1 MKEKYEMLIRSS
13 RIYTED
19 GLLDGWMRIEDGK
32 IIQLGKGEKEGA
44 IDFGDLR
51 VIPGI
56 FDTHIY
62 GTQGYTLWDE
72 GESGDIEA
80 QLDGFL
86 KGVASE
92 GVTLVLPTLFSAT
105 GDGEGALDVLRRTA
119 NRVGKPQNGANV
131 AGVHFEGP
139 YLNRVGEK
147 GIRPKTPTINLD
159 FARQAIEAGGGH
171 LRLMGLAP
179 ELPQAKELINLLTEN
194 GVIAAFTHS
203 DCNSTQAFAAFENGI
218 TVATHLCNVMTGI
231 HHRDVGGLGAALLD
245 GRVSAELICDGL
257 HVSNPMIEIVMRA
270 KPHEKI
276 MLISDCTG
284 YSGAPTGTYRGFLGH
299 SGEVIVDDLGFVR
312 EPGGRLRGS
321 SKPVLYGIWNLVEN
335 IGIGIED
342 ALRMAALVPARKY
355 GFGDKKGSLKIG
367 KDADFVVVSDDYKA
381 LETYV
386 EVRKVFDG
394 AAEGDKIFNQQM
406 LKHLLR

>member
-1 MKEKYEMLIRSS
+1 MWIRST

-19 GLLDGWMRIEDGK
+19 GLLDGWMRVEDGK
-32 IIQLGKGEKEGA
+32 IIQFGKGEKEGA

-51 VIPGI
+51 IIPGI
-56 FDTHIY
+56 FDTHIH
-62 GTQGYTLWDE
+62 GTQGYTMWEE
-72 GESGDIEA
+72 GEGGDIEY

-105 GDGEGALDVLRRTA
+105 GDGEGALDVLRKTA

-159 FARQAIEAGGGH
+159 FVRQAIEAGGGH
-171 LRLMGLAP
+171 LKLMGLAP
-179 ELPQAKELINLLTEN
+179 ELPQSYELIDLLTEN
-194 GVIAAFTHS
+194 GVMAAFTHT
-203 DCNSTQAFAAFENGI
+203 DCDSTQAFAAFDQGI

-231 HHRDVGGLGAALLD
+231 HHRDVGGLGASLLD
-245 GRVSAELICDGL
+245 GRVYAELICDGL
-257 HVSNPMIEIVMRA
+257 HVSNPMIDIVMRA
-270 KPHEKI
+270 KPHDKL

-284 YSGAPTGTYRGFLGH
+284 YSGAPIGVYRGFLGH
-299 SGEVIVDDLGFVR
+299 TGEVIVDDLGFVR

-335 IGIGIED
+335 IGIEIED
-342 ALRMAALVPARKY
+342 ALRMAAFVPARKY
-355 GFGDKKGSLKIG
+355 GFGDKKGSLRVG
-367 KDADFVVVSDDYKA
+367 KDADFVVISDDYKA

-386 EVRKVFDG
+386 EGRRVFER
-394 AAEGDKIFNQQM
+394 ATEGDKIFNQQM
-406 LKHLLR
+406 LKHLLRSA

>member
-1 MKEKYEMLIRSS
+1 MLIRST

-19 GLLDGWMRIEDGK
+19 GLLDGWMRLEGGK
-32 IIQLGKGEKEGA
+32 IIQIGKGEKEGA
-44 IDFGDLR
+44 IDFGNLR
-51 VIPGI
+51 IIPGI
-56 FDTHIY
+56 FDTHIH
-62 GTQGYTLWDE
+62 GTQGYTMWEE
-72 GESGDIEA
+72 GEGGDIET

-105 GDGEGALDVLRRTA
+105 GDGEGALEVLRKTA

-159 FARQAIEAGGGH
+159 FVRQAIKAGGGH
-171 LRLMGLAP
+171 LKLMGLAP
-179 ELPQAKELINLLTEN
+179 ELPQSYELINLLTEN
-194 GVIAAFTHS
+194 GVMAAFTHT
-203 DCNSTQAFAAFENGI
+203 DCNASQAFAAFDQGI

-231 HHRDVGGLGAALLD
+231 HHRDVGGLGASLLD
-245 GRVSAELICDGL
+245 GRVYAELICDGL
-257 HVSNPMIEIVMRA
+257 HVSNPMIDIVMRA

-284 YSGAPTGTYRGFLGH
+284 YSGAPSGVYQGFLGH

-342 ALRMAALVPARKY
+342 ALRMASLVPARKY
-355 GFGDKKGSLKIG
+355 GFGDSKGSLKVG
-367 KDADFVVVSDDYKA
+367 KDADFVVISDDYKA
-381 LETYV
+381 LETCV
-386 EVRKVFDG
+386 EGRRVFDR
-394 AAEGDKIFNQQM
+394 ATEGDTIFNQQM

>member
-1 MKEKYEMLIRSS
+1 MWIRST

-19 GLLDGWMRIEDGK
+19 GLQDGWMRIEEGK
-32 IIQLGKGEKEGA
+32 IIQFGKGEKEGA
-44 IDFGDLR
+44 VDFGDLR
-51 VIPGI
+51 IIPGI
-56 FDTHIY
+56 FDTHIH
-62 GTQGYTLWDE
+62 GTQGYTMWEE
-72 GESGDIEA
+72 GKSGDIDF

-92 GVTLVLPTLFSAT
+92 GVTLVFPTLFSAT
-105 GDGEGALDVLRRTA
+105 GDGEGALEVLKKTA

-159 FARQAIEAGGGH
+159 FVRKAIEAGSGH
-171 LRLMGLAP
+171 LKLMGLAP
-179 ELPQAKELINLLTEN
+179 ELPQSEELVDLLTEN
-194 GVIAAFTHS
+194 GVIAAFTHT
-203 DCNSTQAFAAFENGI
+203 DCNSAQAFAAFDQGI

-245 GRVSAELICDGL
+245 ERVSCELICDGL

-335 IGIGIED
+335 IGLEMED
-342 ALRMAALVPARKY
+342 ALRMASLVPARKY
-355 GFGDKKGSLKIG
+355 AFGDKKGSLKIG
-367 KDADFVVVSDDYKA
+367 KDADFVVISDDYKA

-386 EVRKVFDG
+386 EGRKVFDR
-394 AAEGDKIFNQQM
+394 ASEGDKIFNQQM
-406 LKHLLR
+406 LRTLLR

>member
-1 MKEKYEMLIRSS
+1 MWIRST

-19 GLLDGWMRIEDGK
+19 GLLDGWMRVEDGR
-32 IIQLGKGEKEGA
+32 IVQLGKGEKEGA

-51 VIPGI
+51 IIPGI
-56 FDTHIY
+56 FDTHIH
-62 GTQGYTLWDE
+62 GTQGYTLWEE
-72 GESGDIEA
+72 GDGGDYEA

-105 GDGEGALDVLRRTA
+105 GEGEGALEVLSKAA

-147 GIRPKTPTINLD
+147 GIRPKTPTINLE
-159 FARQAIEAGGGH
+159 FVRQAIKAGGGH

-179 ELPQAKELINLLTEN
+179 ELPQAKEMIDLLTEN
-194 GVIAAFTHS
+194 GVTAAFTHS
-203 DCNSTQAFAAFENGI
+203 DCDSSQAFAAFEHGI

-245 GRVSAELICDGL
+245 KRVTCELICDGL
-257 HVSNPMIEIVMRA
+257 HVSNPMIQIVMRA
-270 KPHEKI
+270 KPHDKI

-284 YSGAPTGTYRGFLGH
+284 YSGAPTGVYQGFLGH

-335 IGIGIED
+335 LGIEMED
-342 ALRMAALVPARKY
+342 VLKMSSLVPARKY
-355 GFGDKKGSLKIG
+355 GIADKKGSLQIG
-367 KDADFVVVSDDYKA
+367 KDADFVVISNEFQA

-386 EVRKVFDG
+386 EGRKVFDR
-394 AAEGDKIFNQQM
+394 ATEGDKIFNQQM
-406 LKHLLR
+406 LKTLKRQL

>member
-1 MKEKYEMLIRSS
+1 MLIRSS

-19 GLLDGWMRIEDGK
+19 GLLDGWMRVEDGK
-32 IIQLGKGEKEGA
+32 IIQFGKGEKEGA
-44 IDFGDLR
+44 LDFGDLR
-51 VIPGI
+51 IIPGI
-56 FDTHIY
+56 FDTHIH
-62 GTQGYTLWDE
+62 GTQGYTMWEE
-72 GESGDIEA
+72 GEGGDIEY

-105 GDGEGALDVLRRTA
+105 GDGEGALDVLRKTA

-171 LRLMGLAP
+171 LKLMGLAP
-179 ELPQAKELINLLTEN
+179 ELPQSYELIDLLTEN
-194 GVIAAFTHS
+194 GVAAAFTHS
-203 DCNSTQAFAAFENGI
+203 DCNSTQAFAAFEQGI

-231 HHRDVGGLGAALLD
+231 HHRDVGGLGASLLD
-245 GRVSAELICDGL
+245 GRVYAELICDGL
-257 HVSNPMIEIVMRA
+257 HVSNPMINIVMRA
-270 KPHEKI
+270 KPHDKL
-276 MLISDCTG
+276 MMISDCTG
-284 YSGAPTGTYRGFLGH
+284 YSGAPSGVYRGFLGH

-335 IGIGIED
+335 IGIEIED

-355 GFGDKKGSLKIG
+355 GFGDKKGSLRVS
-367 KDADFVVVSDDYKA
+367 KDADFVVISDDYKA

-386 EVRKVFDG
+386 EGRRVFER
-394 AAEGDKIFNQQM
+394 ATEGDQIFNQQM
-406 LKHLLR
+406 LKHLLERA

>member
-1 MKEKYEMLIRSS
+1 MLIKST

-19 GLLDGWMRIEDGK
+19 GLLDGWMRIEGGK
-32 IIQLGKGEKEGA
+32 IVQFGKGAKEEA
-44 IDFGDLR
+44 IDLGDLR

-56 FDTHIY
+56 FDTHIH
-62 GTQGYTLWDE
+62 GTQGYTMWEE
-72 GESGDIEA
+72 GEGGDIDF

-105 GDGEGALDVLRRTA
+105 GEGEGALSVLSKTA
-119 NRVGKPQNGANV
+119 ERVGKPQNGANV

-147 GIRPKTPTINLD
+147 GIRPKTPTIDLD
-159 FARQAIEAGGGH
+159 FVRRAIEAGSGH

-179 ELPQAKELINLLTEN
+179 ELPQSKEMINLLTEN

-203 DCNSTQAFAAFENGI
+203 DCNSTQAFAAFEEGI

-245 GRVSAELICDGL
+245 GRVTCELICDGL

-321 SKPVLYGIWNLVEN
+321 SQPVLFGIGNLVEN
-335 IGIGIED
+335 VGIEIED
-342 ALRMAALVPARKY
+342 VLKMSSLVPARKY
-355 GFGDKKGSLKIG
+355 GFGDRKGSLSIG
-367 KDADFVVVSDDYKA
+367 KDADFVVISDDYKA

-386 EVRKVFDG
+386 EGRKVFDR
-394 AAEGDKIFNQQM
+394 AAEAGKIFNQRM
-406 LKHLLR
+406 LETLLR

>member
-1 MKEKYEMLIRSS
+1 MWIRST

-19 GLLDGWMRIEDGK
+19 GLLDGWMRIENGK
-32 IIQLGKGEKEGA
+32 IIQLGKGEKEDA
-44 IDFGDLR
+44 TNFGDLR

-56 FDTHIY
+56 FDTHIH
-62 GTQGYTLWDE
+62 GTQGYTMWEE
-72 GESGDIEA
+72 GEGGDIDF

-105 GDGEGALDVLRRTA
+105 GDGEGALDVLKKTA
-119 NRVGKPQNGANV
+119 DRVGKPQNGANV

-147 GIRPKTPTINLD
+147 GLRPKTPTINLD
-159 FARQAIEAGGGH
+159 FVRQAIEAGGGH

-179 ELPQAKELINLLTEN
+179 ELPQSYELIKLLTKN

-203 DCNSTQAFAAFENGI
+203 DCNSSQAFAAFDQGI

-231 HHRDVGGLGAALLD
+231 HHRDVGGLGASLLD
-245 GRVSAELICDGL
+245 ERVSCELICDGL

-270 KPHEKI
+270 KPHEKL

-284 YSGAPTGTYRGFLGH
+284 YSGAPSGTYQGFLGH

-335 IGIGIED
+335 IGLEIED

-367 KDADFVVVSDDYKA
+367 KDADFVVISDDYKA

-386 EVRKVFDG
+386 EGRRVFER
-394 AAEGDKIFNQQM
+394 ASEGDQIFNQQM
-406 LKHLLR
+406 LKHLLRSA

>member
-1 MKEKYEMLIRSS
+1 MLIRST

-19 GLLDGWMRIEDGK
+19 GLLDGWMRLEGGK
-32 IIQLGKGEKEGA
+32 IIQFGKGEKEGA

-51 VIPGI
+51 IIPGI
-56 FDTHIY
+56 FDTHIH
-62 GTQGYTLWDE
+62 GTQGYTMWEE
-72 GESGDIEA
+72 GEGGDIET

-105 GDGEGALDVLRRTA
+105 GDGEGALDVLRKTA

-159 FARQAIEAGGGH
+159 FVRQAIEAGDGH
-171 LRLMGLAP
+171 LKLMGLAP
-179 ELPQAKELINLLTEN
+179 ELPQSYELINLLTEN
-194 GVIAAFTHS
+194 GVTVAFTHS
-203 DCNSTQAFAAFENGI
+203 DCNSSQAFAAFDQGI

-231 HHRDVGGLGAALLD
+231 HHRDVGGLGASLLD
-245 GRVSAELICDGL
+245 GRVYAELICDGL
-257 HVSNPMIEIVMRA
+257 HVSNPMIDIVMRA
-270 KPHEKI
+270 KPHEKM

-284 YSGAPTGTYRGFLGH
+284 YSGAPSGVYQGFLGH

-335 IGIGIED
+335 IGIDIED

-355 GFGDKKGSLKIG
+355 GFGDSKGSLKVG
-367 KDADFVVVSDDYKA
+367 KDADFVVISDDYKA

-386 EVRKVFDG
+386 EGRRVFER
-394 AAEGDKIFNQQM
+394 ATEGNTIFNQQM

>member
-1 MKEKYEMLIRSS
+1 MLIRST

-19 GLLDGWMRIEDGK
+19 GLLDGWMRVGDGK
-32 IIQLGKGEKEGA
+32 IVQFGKGKKEGA
-44 IDFGDLR
+44 LDFGDLR

-56 FDTHIY
+56 FDTHIH
-62 GTQGYTLWDE
+62 GTQGYTMWED
-72 GESGDIEA
+72 GIGGDVDA
-80 QLDGFL
+80 KLDGFL

-105 GDGEGALDVLRRTA
+105 GDGEGALDVLRKTA

-147 GIRPKTPTINLD
+147 GIRPKTPVINLD
-159 FARQAIEAGGGH
+159 FVRKAIKAGGGH
-171 LRLMGLAP
+171 LKMMGLAP
-179 ELPQAKELINLLTEN
+179 ELPQSYELIDLLTEN
-194 GVIAAFTHS
+194 GVTAAFTHT
-203 DCNSTQAFAAFENGI
+203 DCNSTEAFAAFDRGI
-218 TVATHLCNVMTGI
+218 TLATHTCNVMTGI

-245 GRVSAELICDGL
+245 DRVYCELICDGL
-257 HVSNPMIEIVMRA
+257 HVSNPMIKLVMRA
-270 KPHEKI
+270 KPHEKL

-284 YSGAPTGTYRGFLGH
+284 YSGAPTGIYHGFLGH

-321 SKPVLYGIWNLVEN
+321 SKPVLYGIGNLVEN

-342 ALRMAALVPARKY
+342 ALRMAALFPARKY
-355 GFGDKKGSLKIG
+355 GLGDKKGSLKIG
-367 KDADFVVVSDDYKA
+367 KDADFVVISDDYKA

-386 EVRKVFDG
+386 EGRKVFDRTT
-394 AAEGDKIFNQQM
+394 EGDGIFNQRM
-406 LKHLLR
+406 LETLLR

>member
-1 MKEKYEMLIRSS
+1 MLIKST
-13 RIYTED
+13 RIYTGD
-19 GLLDGWMRIEDGK
+19 GLLDGWMRIEGGK
-32 IIQLGKGEKEGA
+32 IVQFGKGAKEGA
-44 IDFGDLR
+44 IDLGDLR

-56 FDTHIY
+56 FDTHIH
-62 GTQGYTLWDE
+62 GTQGYTMWEE
-72 GESGDIEA
+72 GEGGDIDF

-105 GDGEGALDVLRRTA
+105 GEGEGALSVLSKTTE
-119 NRVGKPQNGANV
+119 RVGKPQNGANV

-147 GIRPKTPTINLD
+147 GIRPKTPTIDLD
-159 FARQAIEAGGGH
+159 FVRRAIEAGSGH

-179 ELPQAKELINLLTEN
+179 ELPQSKEMISLLTEN

-203 DCNSTQAFAAFENGI
+203 DCNSTQAFAAFEDGI

-245 GRVSAELICDGL
+245 GRVTCELICDGL

-312 EPGGRLRGS
+312 EPGGRQRGS
-321 SKPVLYGIWNLVEN
+321 SQPVLFGIGNLVEN
-335 IGIGIED
+335 IGIEIED
-342 ALRMAALVPARKY
+342 VLKMSSLVPARKY
-355 GFGDKKGSLKIG
+355 GFGDRKGSLSIG
-367 KDADFVVVSDDYKA
+367 KDADFVVISDDYKA

-386 EVRKVFDG
+386 EGRKVFDR
-394 AAEGDKIFNQQM
+394 AAEAGKIFNQRM
-406 LKHLLR
+406 LETLLR